1 MRIMLVDDEEDI
13 LRSVGGLLVDFGHEV
28 IPARDGAEAL
38 GLLEGREGIGL
49 IVSDI
54 EMPGGDG
61 IDLLRSVRARWT
73 GVPVILMTGHGDDDR
88 TVAAFHSG
96 AYDYVKKPIRLR
108 DLLTCVERVEEE
120 GRLAAQLLRGRQGL
134 MQGQP
139 ASAGTILAGV
149 AYEVQSPLAAAMG
162 HLQSLDTFWKVVRSA
177 LGASLPEDPVE
188 RRTLEFILR
197 EMPGLL
203 SDARRRLGRI
213 AEVVR
218 DVGAFVRQEGG
229 GRRPV
234 NLIGCLKEAVEAA
247 RSPASGGAT
256 FAESYDAEVVRVSA
270 NRQDLHRAFSHLL
283 NNAAQAAQ
291 GREAPL
297 VRVTARVK
305 AGNGEAEKRRNGET
319 ENKETKTRRHGDV
332 ENPPLS
338 PSPPLPVGDE
348 GGGWV
353 EVAVEDNGPGVPAE
367 IQARVFDPF
376 FTTRPVGEGLGL
388 GLAICLGIVREH
400 GGEMGFEARE
410 GAGARFWVR
419 LPVAKEED

>member
-1 MRIMLVDDEEDI
+1 MRIVLVDDEEDI

-38 GLLEGREGIGL
+38 RLLEGRGGIGL

-61 IDLLRSVRARWT
+61 IDLLRSVRARWP

-88 TVAAFHSG
+88 TVAAFHYG
-96 AYDYVKKPIRLR
+96 AHDYVKKPIRLR
-108 DLLTCVERVEEE
+108 DLLACIERVEEE

-134 MQGQP
+134 AQGQA
-139 ASAGTILAGV
+139 ASVGTILAGL
-149 AYEVQSPLAAAMG
+149 AYEVQTPLTATMG
-162 HLQSLDTFWKVVRSA
+162 HLQSLDTFWGVVQGA
-177 LGASLPEDPVE
+177 LSASLPEDPAE

-234 NLIGCLKEAVEAA
+234 NLIGCLKEAVEMA

-256 FAESYDAEVVRVSA
+256 FAEAYDAEVIRVSA
-270 NRQDLHRAFSHLL
+270 NRQDLYRAFAHLL
-283 NNAAQAAQ
+283 NNAVQATQ
-291 GREAPL
+291 GRAGAE
-297 VRVTARVK
+297 VRVTAGVRGQGSE
-305 AGNGEAEKRRNGET
+305 AGGDPIPDPRSPEAGR
-319 ENKETKTRRHGDV
+319 
-332 ENPPLS
+332 
-338 PSPPLPVGDE
+338 
-348 GGGWV
+348 WA
-353 EVAVEDNGPGVPAE
+353 EVWVEDNGPGVPE
-367 IQARVFDPF
+367 GVRERVFEPF

-388 GLAICLGIVREH
+388 GLSICRGIVREH
-400 GGEMGFEARE
+400 GGEMGVEARE
-410 GAGARFWVR
+410 GGGARFWVR
-419 LPVAKEED
+419 LPVAQEEE